1 MTPALYRFAAEALAA
16 ALILGGI
23 FALGHHGGYKA
34 GAAAVQVKL
43 DNERI
48 QHRDAL
54 IKAQA
59 DAAAETSRRL
69 TAGQEQD
76 HADLKTAQERVDAA
90 VAAADAAERLRR
102 RTVAIAAACAR
113 ASNPAAAGF
122 SQAASSPGDLLAD
135 VQQRLVSAARQL
147 AEHADASRD
156 AAESC
161 AARYDALTAP
171 PK

>member
-16 ALILGGI
+16 ALILGGM

-34 GAAAVQVKL
+34 GAADVQVTL
-43 DNERI
+43 DAERI

-69 TAGQEQD
+69 AAGQERD
-76 HADLKTAQERVDAA
+76 HADLETAQRRADAA
-90 VAAADAAERLRR
+90 VAVADAAERLRR

-113 ASNPAAAGF
+113 ASNPAAA
-122 SQAASSPGDLLAD
+122 SLSPSASAPGDLLAD
-135 VQQRLVSAARQL
+135 VQSRVVAAARQL
-147 AEHADASRD
+147 ADHADASRD

-161 AARYDALTAP
+161 AARYDALTP